1 MDDREIRRI
10 LDQAA
15 PAPMGAPDLSAILR
29 RGRRA
34 RAVRRG
40 TQALMTVVAGV
51 SLAGL
56 LPGIGGLSD
65 APAGRPR
72 LEPGAPVT
80 DGRIEGEYE
89 VARGE
94 AKGVSWTMHAVVRSS
109 EVCWDV
115 TTSHRDGGEGY
126 HSGCTGRYELADHP
140 LVAGGAR
147 IHDGSD
153 PWFWFGRVPPHTYAV
168 HALDHDGR
176 RIATGQV
183 FALGSE
189 APSDSFFLV
198 ATDRMVAGLTAT
210 DSNGQVIGCEPN
222 IDGEVDDWRSFC
234 GYES

>member
-56 LPGIGGLSD
+56 LPGIGSFSD

-72 LEPGAPVT
+72 LEPGAAVT

-94 AKGVSWTMHAVVRSS
+94 AKGVSWTMHAVV
-109 EVCWDV
+109 
-115 TTSHRDGGEGY
+115 TSPQAR
-126 HSGCTGRYELADHP
+126 GRVRRAGSWRVRPATRATRRARRHWRGHLRRP
-140 LVAGGAR
+140 LVAQARCPLQLRSLPREGPCLRISIPAPPSPPTGGRAR
-147 IHDGSD
+147 PARGGQVRQERRA
-153 PWFWFGRVPPHTYAV
+153 PRGRVTK
-168 HALDHDGR
+168 
-176 RIATGQV
+176 
-183 FALGSE
+183 
-189 APSDSFFLV
+189 
-198 ATDRMVAGLTAT
+198 
-210 DSNGQVIGCEPN
+210 
-222 IDGEVDDWRSFC
+222 
-234 GYES
+234 